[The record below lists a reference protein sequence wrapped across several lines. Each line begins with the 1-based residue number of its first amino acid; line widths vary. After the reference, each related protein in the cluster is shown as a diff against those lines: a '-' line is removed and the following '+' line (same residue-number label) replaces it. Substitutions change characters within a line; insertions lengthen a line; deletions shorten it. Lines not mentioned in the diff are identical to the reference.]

1 MKDILELDKI
11 ANLQL
16 RFHAMND
23 LRCVM
28 QMQNVS
34 IVTRKMNMCVF
45 VNMVHL
51 VMATEIA

>member
-45 VNMVHL
+45 VNMVQL